1 MATNYPKDTPVAS
14 NRWSTTASTLIASVS
29 ALVSAMGFALAIRQA
44 IVKPGLLTAF
54 LFMVGIGFAF
64 FLAVAI
70 QEWHSQAYRRSTDF
84 IGHPDQVPQAEVAE
98 ESVPQLTPE
107 QQEPAP

>member
-1 MATNYPKDTPVAS
+1 MATNYHRDTPLAS
-14 NRWSTTASTLIASVS
+14 NRWSTTASSLIASIT

-54 LFMVGIGFAF
+54 FFMVGIGFAF

-70 QEWHSQAYRRSTDF
+70 QEWRSQMHRKSMGF
-84 IGHPDQVPQAEVAE
+84 IDHPAQVPQAKVVE
-98 ESVPQLTPE
+98 ESVPQLIPE
-107 QQEPAP
+107 QQEQAP